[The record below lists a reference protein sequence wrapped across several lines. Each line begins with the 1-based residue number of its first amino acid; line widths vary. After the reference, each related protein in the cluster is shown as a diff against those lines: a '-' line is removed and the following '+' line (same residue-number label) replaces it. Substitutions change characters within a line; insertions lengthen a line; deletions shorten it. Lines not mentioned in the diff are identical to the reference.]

1 MLKNTEFVCV
11 GVMDFEPDVL
21 ILETE

>member
-1 MLKNTEFVCV
+1 MLKNTEFLCV